1 MCKIRLQEHMQL
13 VMLKYASIILKWLSR
28 NTSTTPCHIP
38 TAKVT
43 DEANQMSE
51 LAGAKQK
58 GEDKVGGAPPFPLHG
73 HPASHPIS
81 WLDRGLDAPTE

>member
-1 MCKIRLQEHMQL
+1 MQL
-13 VMLKYASIILKWLSR
+13 VMLKYASIMLKWLSR

-58 GEDKVGGAPPFPLHG
+58 GEDKVGGLQRRPSPCMVILH
-73 HPASHPIS
+73 
-81 WLDRGLDAPTE
+81 PTPSPGSIVD